1 MNGDFPIEELK
12 AQLNQARLVDKD
24 LKEFGAN
31 KHKYFWNSPASL
43 EEVEQFEKKIG
54 VSLPEE
60 YRNFIIKAGN
70 GGAGPFYGLF
80 SLKEI

>member
-31 KHKYFWNSPASL
+31 KHKYF
-43 EEVEQFEKKIG
+43 
-54 VSLPEE
+54 
-60 YRNFIIKAGN
+60 
-70 GGAGPFYGLF
+70 
-80 SLKEI
+80 